1 MTGRP
6 DIVPIDPTDPTT
18 PAADGDEQPTPRPTG
33 VAFVRGGQFVAVND
47 TLAEVFGRPAVA
59 LAGTDASPLEPAD
72 GPAASGAAYERE
84 IVRHDGARR
93 ILRLE
98 ATDVADGVAGGRIYV
113 AIDVTTSRESTAAA
127 ESARALHDPITGLPN
142 RRLLQDRLTFALA
155 RARRASTMVAVLL
168 VDLDGLKA
176 VNDAHGHAV
185 GTDVLRIT
193 GERIQAALR
202 TSDTVARLSGDEFVV
217 VIDGLKRLE
226 DVGEVPTKLLSVVSQ
241 PMRPNR
247 PGEASGPEL
256 AVTCSIGVSLYP
268 RDSIE
273 PDALVRMADM
283 AMYQAKAAGRARYVM
298 HSMRGPADG
307 PPIVS

>member
-1 MTGRP
+1 M
-6 DIVPIDPTDPTT
+6 PIDPTDPTT
-18 PAADGDEQPTPRPTG
+18 PAADGEEQPSTRPTG
-33 VAFVRGGQFVAVND
+33 VAFVRAGQFVAVND
-47 TLAEVFGRPAVA
+47 ALADVFGRPAVA
-59 LAGTDASPLEPAD
+59 LAGTDASSLAPPD
-72 GPAASGAAYERE
+72 GTAGFAVYERE
-84 IVRHDGARR
+84 IVRDDGARR

-113 AIDVTTSRESTAAA
+113 ALDVTKSRETAAA
-127 ESARALHDPITGLPN
+127 AENARALHDPITGLPN

-193 GERIQAALR
+193 GERLQAALR
-202 TSDTVARLSGDEFVV
+202 TSDTVARLSGDEFVI

-226 DVGEVPTKLLSVVSQ
+226 DVGEVPTKLLSVVAQ
-241 PMRPNR
+241 PMQPNR
-247 PGEASGPEL
+247 PGDAVGPEVT
-256 AVTCSIGVSLYP
+256 VTCSIGVSLYP
-268 RDSIE
+268 RDSVE

-283 AMYQAKAAGRARYVM
+283 AMYQAKAAGRARYVV

>member
-1 MTGRP
+1 M
-6 DIVPIDPTDPTT
+6 PIDPTDPTT
-18 PAADGDEQPTPRPTG
+18 PAADGDEQPTLRPTG
-33 VAFVRGGQFVAVND
+33 VAFVRAGQFVAVND
-47 TLAEVFGRPAVA
+47 ALAEVFGRPAVA
-59 LAGTDASPLEPAD
+59 LAGTDASQLAPPDDSAT
-72 GPAASGAAYERE
+72 PGAAYERE
-84 IVRHDGARR
+84 IVRDDGARR

-98 ATDVADGVAGGRIYV
+98 VTDVADGVAGGRIYV
-113 AIDVTTSRESTAAA
+113 ALDVTKSRETAAA
-127 ESARALHDPITGLPN
+127 AENARALHDPITGLPN

-193 GERIQAALR
+193 GERLKSALR
-202 TSDTVARLSGDEFVV
+202 TSDTVARLSGDEFVI

-226 DVGEVPTKLLSVVSQ
+226 DVGEVPTKLLSVVAQ
-241 PMRPNR
+241 PMQPNR
-247 PGEASGPEL
+247 PGDAVGPEVT
-256 AVTCSIGVSLYP
+256 VTCSIGVSLYP
-268 RDSIE
+268 RDAVE
-273 PDALVRMADM
+273 PEALVRMADM
-283 AMYQAKAAGRARYVM
+283 AMYQAKAAGRARYAV

>member
-1 MTGRP
+1 M
-6 DIVPIDPTDPTT
+6 PIDPTDPTT

-33 VAFVRGGQFVAVND
+33 VAFVRAGQFVAVND
-47 TLAEVFGRPAVA
+47 ALAEVFGRPAVA
-59 LAGTDASPLEPAD
+59 LAGTDASQLEPPE
-72 GPAASGAAYERE
+72 GTAAPGAGYERE
-84 IVRHDGARR
+84 IVRDDRSRR

-98 ATDVADGVAGGRIYV
+98 FTEVADGVAGGRIYV
-113 AIDVTTSRESTAAA
+113 ALDVTKSRETAAA
-127 ESARALHDPITGLPN
+127 AENARALHDPITGLPN

-193 GERIQAALR
+193 GERLQGALR
-202 TSDTVARLSGDEFVV
+202 TSDTVARLSGDEFVI
-217 VIDGLKRLE
+217 VIDGLKRVE
-226 DVGEVPTKLLSVVSQ
+226 DVGEVPTKLLSVVAQ
-241 PMRPNR
+241 PMVPNR
-247 PGEASGPEL
+247 PGDAVGPEVT
-256 AVTCSIGVSLYP
+256 VTCSIGVSLYP
-268 RDSIE
+268 RDSVE
-273 PDALVRMADM
+273 PEALVRMADM
-283 AMYQAKAAGRARYVM
+283 AMYQAKAAGRARYVV